1 MVRLWESKFFLTA
14 FVCGAGSVKVRSI
27 KSLNRTRNQQSK
39 VPMIPFTRYLKL
51 GAGVL
56 CGLALCAGAAQA
68 PQHINIKQLSTRVE
82 DVVVPLP
89 NEIFGALNKLG
100 TVNWKQHVRS
110 DKGPNFTERPRI
122 ALLLGTVIADGFI
135 AVQAEDADTVKDIGQ
150 RVLALAKGIGVGNSI
165 TPHAKAI
172 VEAADKRNWEN
183 VRRELDRTQNSVQ
196 QAMNEVHDEKLSQLV
211 SLGGWL
217 RGTEVLTS
225 VVKEHFSS
233 DGAEL
238 LHQPDLLSYFQT
250 RLQAIPELNLPIIR
264 QIQDAEPYV
273 KQGFQVREDY
283 WGGELGSGEKKAVR
297 QQLFKGNEYWFW
309 LGTEVDKAK
318 VSVHVYDSDGKLAE
332 EPDGWEKGHFAGA
345 HVIPKATGSYFII
358 VSVEESPEDR
368 THWALVYGFR

>member
-1 MVRLWESKFFLTA
+1 
-14 FVCGAGSVKVRSI
+14 
-27 KSLNRTRNQQSK
+27 
-39 VPMIPFTRYLKL
+39 MIPFTRYLKL
-51 GAGVL
+51 GVGVL

-68 PQHINIKQLSTRVE
+68 PQQINIKQLSTKVE

-100 TVNWKQHVRS
+100 GVNWKQHVRS

-135 AVQAEDADTVKDIGQ
+135 AVQAEDAEAVKDIGQ
-150 RVLALAKGIGVGNSI
+150 RVMTLAKGIGVGNSI

-172 VEAADKRNWEN
+172 IEAADKRNWAN

-250 RLQAIPELNLPIIR
+250 RLQAMPEFNLPIIR
-264 QIQDAEPYV
+264 QIQDALVEV
-273 KQGFQVREDY
+273 KPLIDVGDRRIPPESVKKVNEITTR
-283 WGGELGSGEKKAVR
+283 LGHG
-297 QQLFKGNEYWFW
+297 
-309 LGTEVDKAK
+309 
-318 VSVHVYDSDGKLAE
+318 
-332 EPDGWEKGHFAGA
+332 
-345 HVIPKATGSYFII
+345 I
-358 VSVEESPEDR
+358 VTRD
-368 THWALVYGFR
+368 

>member
-1 MVRLWESKFFLTA
+1 
-14 FVCGAGSVKVRSI
+14 
-27 KSLNRTRNQQSK
+27 
-39 VPMIPFTRYLKL
+39 MIPFPKYLKL
-51 GAGVL
+51 SAIAVS
-56 CGLALCAGAAQA
+56 GLTLCAQGAQV
-68 PQHINIKQLSTRVE
+68 PQHIDIKQLSKTVE

-100 TVNWKQHVRS
+100 AVNWKEHVRS

-135 AVQAEDADTVKDIGQ
+135 AVQAEDAEIVKNIGQ
-150 RVLALAKGIGVGNSI
+150 RVLTLAKGIGVGNSI

-172 VEAADKRNWEN
+172 IEAADKRNWAN

-233 DGAEL
+233 GGAEL

-250 RLQAIPELNLPIIR
+250 RLQAMSEFNLPIIR
-264 QIQDAEPYV
+264 QIQDALVEV
-273 KQGFQVREDY
+273 KPLLNIGNARISAESLKKVNEITTR
-283 WGGELGSGEKKAVR
+283 LG
-297 QQLFKGNEYWFW
+297 N
-309 LGTEVDKAK
+309 D
-318 VSVHVYDSDGKLAE
+318 
-332 EPDGWEKGHFAGA
+332 
-345 HVIPKATGSYFII
+345 II
-358 VSVEESPEDR
+358 TRD
-368 THWALVYGFR
+368 